1 MANALVIALSKHKE
15 TFKRARQFIY
25 KKLGNDKEKLLK
37 LEDASVSIIIPL
49 YIEFLE
55 ENDVSVLEALNNM
68 HYNIPSAGLWET
80 LTATI
85 VDTFRQIEQ
94 GNDKLD
100 TPF

>member
-1 MANALVIALSKHKE
+1 MANALVIALSKHKD

-25 KKLGNDKEKLLK
+25 KKLNNNKDTLVK
-37 LEDASVSIIIPL
+37 LENAPPSAIIPL

-55 ENDVSVLEALNNM
+55 ENDVSVLEALMSM
-68 HYNIPSAGLWET
+68 HYNIPSAGLWDT